1 MTDKTTCWVI
11 FQEGRITDTRPRRGP
26 HLAFEVCLTAAERA
40 ELQRL
45 LDGARHTAT
54 LAEQNVHFLDAL
66 RLVSRH
72 GSAETRAV
80 IADSVRHVSG
90 LIAAKT

>member
-26 HLAFEVCLTAAERA
+26 HPAFEVYLTASDRA

-45 LDGARHTAT
+45 LDGVRHAAT
-54 LAEQNVHFLDAL
+54 MAEQNAHFLDAL
-66 RLVSRH
+66 KLVHRH

-80 IADSVRHVSG
+80 IADSVRHVRG
-90 LIAAKT
+90 VIAAKN